1 MNIKKCLFY
10 LLACLLGGCVPVMSL
25 NSLFTTENLVFEE
38 KLLGTW
44 VDDCNDPNNTWQFN
58 SIGEEKPMFLS
69 PVLEKNRD
77 KVYKLMVSD
86 DDGEKGLFIGC
97 LVKLDNKLFL
107 DVFPSQFPCSEENIE
122 KMGLQ
127 FNAFFFWPVHTF
139 LIIDSIEPQ
148 LKMRI
153 TDDGK
158 FKELLEAEPNAV
170 RHTIG
175 EDNILITASTK
186 ELQAFVLKYA
196 DDDRVF
202 TSEGATALVR
212 CHSSTDTRSSEPNKT
227 KP

>member
-44 VDDCNDPNNTWQFN
+44 VNDCNDPKNTWQFN
-58 SIGEEKPMFLS
+58 RIGEEKPMFLS
-69 PVLEKNRD
+69 PALEKNRD

-86 DDGEKGLFIGC
+86 NDGEKGLFIAC
-97 LVKLDNKLFL
+97 LVKLDKKLFL
-107 DVFPSQFPCSEENIE
+107 DVFPGQFPCAEEDIE
-122 KMGLQ
+122 KSEAQ
-127 FNAFFFWPVHTF
+127 FNTFFFWPVHTF
-139 LIIDSIEPQ
+139 IRIDSIEPQ

-153 TDDGK
+153 TDDDK
-158 FKELLEAEPNAV
+158 FEELLKAEPNAV
-170 RHTIG
+170 KHTIA
-175 EDNILITASTK
+175 EDRILLTASTK
-186 ELQAFVLKYA
+186 ELQTFVLKYA
-196 DDDRVF
+196 DNDRVF

-212 CHSSTDTRSSEPNKT
+212 CHSSTNTHSSEPNKT